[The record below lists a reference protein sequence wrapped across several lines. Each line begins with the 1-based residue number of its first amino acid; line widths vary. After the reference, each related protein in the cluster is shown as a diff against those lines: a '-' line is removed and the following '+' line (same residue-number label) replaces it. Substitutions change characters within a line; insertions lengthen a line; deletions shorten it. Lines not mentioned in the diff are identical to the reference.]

1 MNGED
6 ARALRHRTGMSQAG
20 FAEAIGISRETV
32 GRLERGSE
40 QIDRRTELAMRFIVE
55 NGPLTTKSL
64 REIHKNVADILD
76 EAAVTGRVSSRSAS
90 MMRSSAGEWIAARG
104 SEVGLALIRRAQA
117 TVGWLNSMNDDDPSR
132 AMTSFELHQ
141 LKLTWPALADSL

>member
-6 ARALRHRTGMSQAG
+6 ARALRRQAGMSQAA

-40 QIDRRTELAMRFIVE
+40 EIDRRTELAIRFVVE

-64 REIHKNVADILD
+64 REVHQNVGDILD
-76 EAAVTGRVSSRSAS
+76 EAAVRAHVSPSSAAMMRNSAS
-90 MMRSSAGEWIAARG
+90 EWIAAGG

-117 TVGWLNSMNDDDPSR
+117 TVGWLNSMNDNDPSR
-132 AMTSFELHQ
+132 ARTFCELRH
-141 LKLTWPALADSL
+141 LKLAWPAIAKDL